1 MVKRRNLHQR
11 KKNPIKVS
19 EEREKNINDGYL
31 HYSYAFFTEQDVQTK
46 KPMGAAKTTEKKVES
61 SSEDSSDEGIVK

>member
-1 MVKRRNLHQR
+1 MSV
-11 KKNPIKVS
+11 IC
-19 EEREKNINDGYL
+19 NIVML
-31 HYSYAFFTEQDVQTK
+31 FFTEQDVQTK

>member
-1 MVKRRNLHQR
+1 MQ
-11 KKNPIKVS
+11 
-19 EEREKNINDGYL
+19 
-31 HYSYAFFTEQDVQTK
+31 YSYAFFTEQDVQTK